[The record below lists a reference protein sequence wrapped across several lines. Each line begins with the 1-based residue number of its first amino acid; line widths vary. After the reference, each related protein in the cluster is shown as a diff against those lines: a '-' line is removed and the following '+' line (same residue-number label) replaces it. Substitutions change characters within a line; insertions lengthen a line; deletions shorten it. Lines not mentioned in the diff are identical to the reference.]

1 MPSSPTPDYILDQP
15 LTRFPGTT
23 AVDAWGET
31 SLFYNPGQRL
41 PRGVYFA
48 TIKQKDGDNDKASQL
63 DRPGVFR
70 LNLGTSK
77 PLFVERFGAPPKR
90 PAKGECVAG
99 PWDFTELDQLTP
111 HPVYGW
117 MSWVSVLNPSAQTL
131 KAIDPL
137 ICAAFEKARMAF
149 EKKTAR

>member
-1 MPSSPTPDYILDQP
+1 MPSTPTPDQILDQL

-48 TIKQKDGDNDKASQL
+48 TIKQKDGENDKASRL
-63 DRPGVFR
+63 DRQGVFR

-99 PWDFTELDQLTP
+99 PWDFTELDQLTDRFTR
-111 HPVYGW
+111 GE
-117 MSWVSVLNPSAQTL
+117 N
-131 KAIDPL
+131 
-137 ICAAFEKARMAF
+137 ARNVVGSGLGLTIVKEVVEAHG
-149 EKKTAR
+149 